1 MGLVS
6 VWWLKGELCL
16 MLMVIVEFQQLAA
29 VSDLEICETVT
40 FQDFR

>member
-1 MGLVS
+1 
-6 VWWLKGELCL
+6 

-40 FQDFR
+40 FQDLVSDPSVCATYVLHVM